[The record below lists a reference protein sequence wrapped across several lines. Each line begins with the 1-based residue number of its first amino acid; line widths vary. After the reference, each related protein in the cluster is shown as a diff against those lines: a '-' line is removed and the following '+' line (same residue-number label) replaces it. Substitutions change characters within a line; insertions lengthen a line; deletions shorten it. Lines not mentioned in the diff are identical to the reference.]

1 MTISNSEQMA
11 HLTSVKPERL
21 IWLDDVRGLCMFF
34 VIISHCHTV
43 EVPIL
48 RHIYPPVYLCAF
60 FLVSGYLFRGGE
72 FKDSI
77 RKIFKGLI
85 VPYILLS
92 LVSTFVSLTFIRS
105 IRSHTVLPYLHNEG
119 LKLLLGTK
127 FWFIACIIVVQLLYS
142 AIYAVFA
149 KKQTCYKMITATIG
163 LLSIFVIRRVENG
176 SLPWSI
182 DTAVYALGWFA
193 LGHWYKSYPN
203 LKFKKKHM
211 GKIISA
217 LMMILYIV
225 IVLLIDWDSLHI
237 KYDMANNRFDNPMLQ
252 LALSLFGCVSLV
264 LFAQNYCFGKYFT
277 LLGQNTLVAYI
288 FHGSIGFALVGT
300 LFKMCHLNFLQHYPY
315 IYIFVFAFIV
325 GCVMIGL
332 SLFFNKFF
340 PVFVGKRKIKKE
352 MPRGTITK

>member
-1 MTISNSEQMA
+1 MRTSNSEQMA
-11 HLTSVKPERL
+11 IATSVKPERL
-21 IWLDDVRGLCMFF
+21 IWLDGVRGLCMFF

-43 EVPIL
+43 EVPIV

-77 RKIFKGLI
+77 RKIFNGLI
-85 VPYILLS
+85 IPYFLLS

-105 IRSHTVLPYLHNEG
+105 IRSHMLLSYLQSEG

-142 AIYAVFA
+142 VIYTIFA
-149 KKQTCYKMITATIG
+149 KKTEWYRLITVIIG
-163 LLSIFVIRRVENG
+163 LLSIFIIRRAENG

-193 LGHWYKSYPN
+193 LGHLYKSCPN
-203 LKFKKKHM
+203 LKFKKKHI

-217 LMMILYIV
+217 LMVILYIV
-225 IVLLIDWDSLHI
+225 IVLSLDWVNLHI
-237 KYDMANNRFDNPMLQ
+237 KYDMANNRFDNPVLQ
-252 LALSLFGCVSLV
+252 LALSLFGCISLV
-264 LFAQNYCFGKYFT
+264 LFAQNFCFGKYFT

-288 FHGSIGFALVGT
+288 FHGSIGFAVVNL
-300 LFKMCHLNFLQHYPY
+300 LFHVCHLNFMKQYPY
-315 IYIFVFAFIV
+315 IYIVLFAFVV
-325 GCVMIGL
+325 GIVMIGV
-332 SLFFNKFF
+332 SYLFNRYL
-340 PVFVGKRKIKKE
+340 PVFVGKKRK
-352 MPRGTITK
+352 